1 MWKLQH
7 LTGMER
13 SGESMSTSLCGWI
26 YIWEIPLQEIWRQR
40 GMPWNPREVVGLEPW
55 PWWSLGSEPPWAQVK
70 LSLVVSLCFLVYS
83 FCLVS
88 RSWKTV
94 LLVNCLWEN
103 VLWQWKTHE
112 TVFPSD
118 HLRILRKT
126 LGRSFWADWSLVIIS
141 SSFSLDVAH
150 ESLTFIEYLLWT
162 RLVGSWWFSNGYPR
176 ANQLGIYGTKDS
188 GKKRLREVLMVS
200 TWILISVQGIK
211 EG

>member
-1 MWKLQH
+1 
-7 LTGMER
+7 
-13 SGESMSTSLCGWI
+13 MSTSLFGWI
-26 YIWEIPLQEIWRQR
+26 HVWEIPLQEIWRQR

-103 VLWQWKTHE
+103 ILWRWKTHE

-162 RLVGSWWFSNGYPR
+162 RLMGSWWFHNGYPR

-188 GKKRLREVLMVS
+188 GKKRLREVLIVL
-200 TWILISVQGIK
+200 TWILITVQGIK